1 MNSFVPKKIITEDS
15 WGEELRR
22 ARNFKNLSLE
32 TVAEKLKIRREY
44 LLALETEDLDLL
56 PAGLYAKNYLKKYAE
71 FLGVDLSSHSGLLSD
86 LQDELKNVD
95 PFSQK
100 ILKKSR
106 LRVFPKI
113 IRNIIISLAIIICFL
128 YLIFYFNKI
137 ILPPK
142 LILLQPDSD
151 LSVQESSL
159 MVIGQTEKEAEI
171 KINGELILSD
181 TNGDF
186 SKLVDLKKG
195 VNTIEVSA
203 KKKYSRENVI
213 IRQILVE

>member
-32 TVAEKLKIRREY
+32 QASQKLKIRHEY

-56 PAGLYAKNYLKKYAE
+56 PAGLYAKNFIKKYAD
-71 FLGVDLSSHSGLLSD
+71 FLGVDLSYRKELWAE
-86 LQDELKNVD
+86 LQDDIQSNN

-100 ILKKSR
+100 VLKKSR
-106 LRVFPKI
+106 LLIFPKI
-113 IRNIIISLAIIICFL
+113 IRNILIALAIFICFL
-128 YLIFYFNKI
+128 YLVLTFNKI
-137 ILPPK
+137 VLPPK
-142 LILLQPDSD
+142 LTLLQPNSD

-159 MVIGQTEKEAEI
+159 MVIGQAEKEAEI

-181 TNGDF
+181 INGDF

>member
-71 FLGVDLSSHSGLLSD
+71 FLEVDLSSHPSLLSD
-86 LQDELKNVD
+86 LQDELKSTD

-142 LILLQPDSD
+142 LTLLQPDSD

-181 TNGDF
+181 TNGEF

-203 KKKYSRENVI
+203 KKKYSRENII

>member
-32 TVAEKLKIRREY
+32 VVAQKLKIRRDY
-44 LLALETEDLDLL
+44 LLALETEDLNLL
-56 PAGLYAKNYLKKYAE
+56 PAGLYAKNYLKKYAD
-71 FLGVDLSSHSGLLSD
+71 FLGVDLSSRSD
-86 LQDELKNVD
+86 LWSSLQAEIQSSN

-100 ILKKSR
+100 VLKKSR
-106 LRVFPKI
+106 LLIFPKI
-113 IRNIIISLAIIICFL
+113 IRNIIISLAILICFL

-142 LILLQPDSD
+142 LTLLQPDSD
-151 LSVQESSL
+151 LSVQESSI

-181 TNGDF
+181 INGDF

-203 KKKYSRENVI
+203 KKKYSRENII

>member
-71 FLGVDLSSHSGLLSD
+71 FLEVDLSSHPSLLSD
-86 LQDELKNVD
+86 LQDELKSTD